1 MTAGEERTV
10 LRLPLLRA
18 LLAQGLA
25 LALVVVLVYLLALL
39 PWRMSLFSVALLQG
53 VVAAG
58 IGWRLGL
65 SRWWLWINLAFLPAL
80 LVMQRADLPAWLF
93 LLGFV
98 LLLLVNWN
106 SLREQ
111 VPLYLSGRK
120 AQQRLQQCLS
130 EREPPLR
137 FVDLGCGTAGTVL
150 QLARRFPRGQFVGVE
165 TAPLL
170 FVFAWL
176 RCLLQENCS
185 IRYRSLWQVELGDF
199 DVVYCFLSP
208 VPMARLWAKARSEMA
223 PGSWFISNSFEVPG
237 VVADETI
244 ELHDWRH
251 SRLLLWRIR
260 GSLGLARGAGDTPC
274 ITEQLE

>member
-1 MTAGEERTV
+1 MMTGGERAV
-10 LRLPLLRA
+10 LRLPVLRA

-25 LALVVVLVYLLALL
+25 IALVVVLVYLLALL

-53 VVAAG
+53 VLAAG

-80 LVMQRADLPAWLF
+80 LVVQRIDMPAWLF

-106 SLREQ
+106 SWREQ

-120 AQQRLQQCLS
+120 AQQRLQQFLS

-137 FVDLGCGTAGTVL
+137 FVDLGCGTAGTLL
-150 QLARRFPRGQFVGVE
+150 QLARQFPRGQFVGVE

-170 FVFAWL
+170 FVVAWL

-185 IRYRSLWQVELGDF
+185 IRYRSIWRVDLGCF

-208 VPMARLWAKARSEMA
+208 VPMTRLWAKAQAEMGV
-223 PGSWFISNSFEVPG
+223 GSWLISNTFEIPG
-237 VVADETI
+237 APAD
-244 ELHDWRH
+244 
-251 SRLLLWRIR
+251 RLLEVNEGRQTALFLWQIKEADIR
-260 GSLGLARGAGDTPC
+260 
-274 ITEQLE
+274 

>member
-1 MTAGEERTV
+1 MTTGRERTV

-25 LALVVVLVYLLALL
+25 VALMVVLVYLLALL
-39 PWRMSLFSVALLQG
+39 PWRLSLFSIALLQG
-53 VVAAG
+53 VLAAV

-65 SRWWLWINLAFLPAL
+65 SRWWWWINLAFLPAL
-80 LVMQRADLPAWLF
+80 LLMQRADLPAWLF

-98 LLLLVNWN
+98 VLLLVNWN

-120 AQQRLQQCLS
+120 AQQRLQQCLG
-130 EREPPLR
+130 ERESPLR
-137 FVDLGCGTAGTVL
+137 FIDLGCGTAGPLL
-150 QLARRFPRGQFVGVE
+150 QLARQFPRGQFVGVE

-185 IRYRSLWQVELGDF
+185 IRYQSLWQVELREF

-208 VPMARLWAKARSEMA
+208 VPMPRLWAKAQVEMRA
-223 PGSWFISNSFEVPG
+223 GSWLISNTFEIPG
-237 VVADETI
+237 VPADRKLEINEGRQTA
-244 ELHDWRH
+244 
-251 SRLLLWRIR
+251 LLLWRMKGAEIR
-260 GSLGLARGAGDTPC
+260 
-274 ITEQLE
+274 

>member
-1 MTAGEERTV
+1 MMTGGEGAV

-25 LALVVVLVYLLALL
+25 IALVVVLVYLLALL

-53 VVAAG
+53 VLAAG

-80 LVMQRADLPAWLF
+80 LMLQRVDLPAWLF

-106 SLREQ
+106 SWREQ

-130 EREPPLR
+130 ELEPPLR
-137 FVDLGCGTAGTVL
+137 FVDLGCGTAGTL
-150 QLARRFPRGQFVGVE
+150 LRLARQFPRGQFVGVE

-170 FVFAWL
+170 FVLAWL

-185 IRYRSLWQVELGDF
+185 IRYRSIWRLDLRSF

-208 VPMARLWAKARSEMA
+208 APMPRLWAKAQAEMTA
-223 PGSWFISNSFEVPG
+223 GSWLISNTFEIPG
-237 VVADETI
+237 APADRQLEVNQGRQTS
-244 ELHDWRH
+244 LF
-251 SRLLLWRIR
+251 LWQIR
-260 GSLGLARGAGDTPC
+260 GADIR
-274 ITEQLE
+274 

>member
-1 MTAGEERTV
+1 M

-25 LALVVVLVYLLALL
+25 LLLVVVLVYLLALL
-39 PWRMSLFSVALLQG
+39 PWRVSLLSVALMQG
-53 VVAAG
+53 VLAAG

-80 LVMQRADLPAWLF
+80 LLAQCAELPAWLF

-120 AQQRLQQCLS
+120 AQQRLRQCLS

-137 FVDLGCGTAGTVL
+137 FVDLGCGTAGTLL
-150 QLARRFPRGQFVGVE
+150 QLAGQFPRAQFVGVE

-170 FVFAWL
+170 FVLAWL
-176 RCLLQENCS
+176 RCLLQDNCA
-185 IRYRSLWQVELGDF
+185 IRYRSLWRVDLADF
-199 DVVYCFLSP
+199 DVAYCFLSP
-208 VPMARLWAKARSEMA
+208 VPMPRLWAKARAEMR
-223 PGSWFISNSFEVPG
+223 PGSWLISNTFEIPG
-237 VVADETI
+237 APADRSL
-244 ELHDWRH
+244 ELNEGRQTE
-251 SRLLLWRIR
+251 LFLWEMKGADIR
-260 GSLGLARGAGDTPC
+260 
-274 ITEQLE
+274 

>member
-1 MTAGEERTV
+1 MTTGEERAV

-25 LALVVVLVYLLALL
+25 MALVVVLVYLLALL
-39 PWRMSLFSVALLQG
+39 PWRMSLFSVVLLQG

-93 LLGFV
+93 LLCFV

-120 AQQRLQQCLS
+120 AQYRLQQCLS

-137 FVDLGCGTAGTVL
+137 VVDLGCGTAGMVL
-150 QLARRFPRGQFVGVE
+150 QLARQFPRGQFVGVE

-208 VPMARLWAKARSEMA
+208 VPMPRLWGKAQVEMRA
-223 PGSWFISNSFEVPG
+223 GSWLISNTFEIPG
-237 VVADETI
+237 VPADRVFDLNEGRQTA
-244 ELHDWRH
+244 LF
-251 SRLLLWRIR
+251 LWQM
-260 GSLGLARGAGDTPC
+260 RGAD
-274 ITEQLE
+274 IR

>member
-1 MTAGEERTV
+1 MAIGEERAV
-10 LRLPLLRA
+10 LRLPVLRA

-25 LALVVVLVYLLALL
+25 VALVVVLVYLLALL
-39 PWRMSLFSVALLQG
+39 PWRMSLLSVALLQG
-53 VVAAG
+53 VLAAV

-80 LVMQRADLPAWLF
+80 LVLQRAELPGWLF

-130 EREPPLR
+130 ERELPLR
-137 FVDLGCGTAGTVL
+137 FVDLGCGTAGTLL

-185 IRYRSLWQVELGDF
+185 IRYQSLWQVDLATF
-199 DVVYCFLSP
+199 DVAYCFLSP
-208 VPMARLWAKARSEMA
+208 VPMPRLWAKAQTEMRA
-223 PGSWFISNSFEVPG
+223 GSWLISNTFEIADVP
-237 VVADETI
+237 ADQVFEINEGRQT
-244 ELHDWRH
+244 
-251 SRLLLWRIR
+251 RLLLWQMKGADIR
-260 GSLGLARGAGDTPC
+260 
-274 ITEQLE
+274 

>member
-1 MTAGEERTV
+1 MTTGRERTV
-10 LRLPLLRA
+10 LRLPVLRA

-25 LALVVVLVYLLALL
+25 VALMVVLVYLLALL
-39 PWRMSLFSVALLQG
+39 PWRLSLFSIALLQG
-53 VVAAG
+53 VLAAV

-65 SRWWLWINLAFLPAL
+65 SRWWWWINLAFLPAL
-80 LVMQRADLPAWLF
+80 LLMQRADLPAWLF

-98 LLLLVNWN
+98 VLLLINWN

-137 FVDLGCGTAGTVL
+137 FVDLGCGTAGAVL
-150 QLARRFPRGQFVGVE
+150 QMARWFPRGQFVGVE

-208 VPMARLWAKARSEMA
+208 VPMARLWAKAQVEMHA
-223 PGSWFISNSFEVPG
+223 NSWLISNTFEIPG
-237 VVADETI
+237 VSADREFEINEGRQTS
-244 ELHDWRH
+244 LF
-251 SRLLLWRIR
+251 LWHMKGAEIR
-260 GSLGLARGAGDTPC
+260 
-274 ITEQLE
+274 

>member
-1 MTAGEERTV
+1 MTTGGKRRA
-10 LRLPLLRA
+10 LQLPVLRA

-25 LALVVVLVYLLALL
+25 VSLVVVTVYLLALV
-39 PWRMSLFSVALLQG
+39 PWRLSLFSVALLQG
-53 VVAAG
+53 VLAAA

-65 SRWWLWINLAFLPAL
+65 SRWWWWINLAFLPSLL
-80 LVMQRADLPAWLF
+80 LVQRAELPAWLF

-111 VPLYLSGRK
+111 VPLYLTGRK
-120 AQQRLQQCLS
+120 AQQQLQRLLS
-130 EREPPLR
+130 ERELPVH
-137 FVDLGCGTAGTVL
+137 FVDLGCGTAGTLL
-150 QLARRFPRGQFVGVE
+150 QLARACPRGQFVGVE

-185 IRYRSLWQVELGDF
+185 VRYRSIWQVDLADF

-208 VPMARLWAKARSEMA
+208 APMPRLWAKAQVQMRA
-223 PGSWFISNSFEVPG
+223 GSWLVSNTFEIPG
-237 VVADETI
+237 APADRLLDVNEGRQTC
-244 ELHDWRH
+244 
-251 SRLLLWRIR
+251 LLLWQMQ
-260 GSLGLARGAGDTPC
+260 GADSAKLGA
-274 ITEQLE
+274 